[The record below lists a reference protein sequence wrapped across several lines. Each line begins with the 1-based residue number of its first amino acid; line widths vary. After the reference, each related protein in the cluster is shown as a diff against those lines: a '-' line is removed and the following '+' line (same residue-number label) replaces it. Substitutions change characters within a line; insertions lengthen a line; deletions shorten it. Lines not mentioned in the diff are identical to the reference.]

1 MRIWVS
7 RMVFGFGQGEKIG
20 IGGFGQGEK
29 RVRSGLLIIFGCVES
44 GSQRVWVE
52 CCEGVWAFLGRWLK
66 QKTTLLGLISMNK

>member
-52 CCEGVWAFLGRWLK
+52 CCEVFGHF
-66 QKTTLLGLISMNK
+66 